1 MSAPASGIVFIVI
14 SFWIFATRPKDLI
27 VLAVVFNVF
36 AAVAVVNVGGGFP
49 IGIAPY
55 YLAAGLV
62 ALHFAPKMA
71 SGKLRIF
78 FKGEP
83 AISLM
88 RAMALFVIVCVVS
101 AFALP
106 NLFNG
111 VPVDVPRAGVPTRY
125 QIPSAPLH
133 WSLSNLGQAIYMV
146 LNLFVILEFLL
157 RSEDSAFTTRI
168 ARAFE
173 ISGLLAALVGL
184 SQVACIHSGL
194 KFPTSIFNS
203 NDAWAQNTNQLL
215 AGGYHRMSATFV
227 EPSMAG
233 GFFASWMV
241 FELTLAV
248 SNSRSETTHWTA
260 GTIATVLLILTTS
273 STGYVIAAATW
284 TIAALQTLL
293 TLFKTGLLRVRK
305 TTAIFCAIGGAAL
318 VLLLVPGVWELFSA
332 VLLEKQNTESAIDR
346 SATLGRAVNV
356 LFLTWGLGAGLG
368 SNRAMSVLFYVL
380 SNVGLLGTAL
390 FLYLLVKPYLMATS
404 IMRSLVISRELR
416 GFIRASAAA
425 LAAFLVG
432 QLVSGAEITGSQLW
446 VLLGMLF
453 AGLRAAWLAD
463 TGVQSAPPNESS
475 NSQQTSI
482 AANVALVLRP
492 TMQ

>member
-1 MSAPASGIVFIVI
+1 MSAPASGIVVVVI
-14 SFWIFATRPKDLI
+14 SFWILVARPKDLI
-27 VLAVVFNVF
+27 LLAVVYNVF
-36 AAVAVVNVGGGFP
+36 AAIAVVNVGGSFP

-55 YLAAGLV
+55 YLAASFI
-62 ALHFAPKMA
+62 ALRFAPKIA

-83 AISLM
+83 AVSLS

-111 VPVDVPRAGVPTRY
+111 VPVDVPRAGVPTAH

-157 RSEDSAFTTRI
+157 RSEDSAFTGRA

-173 ISGLLAALVGL
+173 ISGLLASLVGL

-194 KFPTSIFNS
+194 RFPTWIFNS
-203 NDAWAQNTNQLL
+203 NDAWAQNTNQLI

-233 GFFASWMV
+233 GFFACWMV

-248 SNSRSETTHWTA
+248 SSSRSELVHWAAATV
-260 GTIATVLLILTTS
+260 ATVLLVLTTS
-273 STGYVIAAATW
+273 STGYLIATVTW
-284 TIAALQTLL
+284 TIAALQTVI
-293 TLFKTGLLRVRK
+293 TLFRTGLVRVRK
-305 TTAIFCAIGGAAL
+305 TTAIICAIGGALLA
-318 VLLLVPGVWELFSA
+318 LLLVPGVWDLFSA
-332 VLLEKQNTESAIDR
+332 VLIEKQNTESALDR
-346 SATLGRAVNV
+346 GATLGRAINV
-356 LFLTWGLGAGLG
+356 LLSTWGLGAGLG
-368 SNRAMSVLFYVL
+368 SNRAMSLLFYVL
-380 SNVGLLGTAL
+380 SNVGVLGTAL
-390 FLYLLVKPYLMATS
+390 FVYLLVKPYLMATS
-404 IMRSLVISRELR
+404 IMRSLPISRELR

-446 VLLGMLF
+446 VLLGMLL

-463 TGVQSAPPNESS
+463 AHAQSVALNLAS
-475 NSQQTSI
+475 NSQQNSI
-482 AANVALVLRP
+482 TANVTPVAHATLP
-492 TMQ
+492 